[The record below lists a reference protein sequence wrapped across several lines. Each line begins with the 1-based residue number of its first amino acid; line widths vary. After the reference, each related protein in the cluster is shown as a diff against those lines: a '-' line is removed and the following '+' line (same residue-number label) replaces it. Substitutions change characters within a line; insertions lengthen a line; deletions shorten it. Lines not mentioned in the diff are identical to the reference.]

1 MNEEKKR
8 FLKHGFIP
16 LLQDLPADAKG
27 KWGVMNGQQMAEH
40 VTGFFKVSTEK
51 LQFPLVT
58 PEEHLPKY
66 KEFLLSDKQFRQNTK
81 APESVV
87 GSEAV
92 PVRCATMHEAVNKLE
107 KETNAFFE
115 YFESYPGKTT
125 LHPVFGKL
133 DFEEWVL
140 LHHKHV
146 MHHLRQF
153 GLVE

>member
-1 MNEEKKR
+1 M
-8 FLKHGFIP
+8 
-16 LLQDLPADAKG
+16 QDLPADAKG

-51 LQFPLVT
+51 LRFALVT
-58 PEEHLPKY
+58 PEEDLPKF
-66 KEFLLSDKQFRQNTK
+66 KAFLLSDKQFRPYTK

-92 PVRCATMHEAVNKLE
+92 PVRYATMQEAVNKLE

-115 YFESYPGKTT
+115 YFESHPGKKT
-125 LHPVFGKL
+125 LHPVFGDL
-133 DFEEWVL
+133 DYEEWVL